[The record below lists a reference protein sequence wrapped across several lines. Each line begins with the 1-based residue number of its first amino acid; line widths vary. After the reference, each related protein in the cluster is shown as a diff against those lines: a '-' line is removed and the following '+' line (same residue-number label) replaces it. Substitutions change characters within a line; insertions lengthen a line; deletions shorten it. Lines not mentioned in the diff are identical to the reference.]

1 MTHDPQKKKEKKKA
15 FQRCYYFFSRTSL
28 LVLMNG
34 YLCCNVCVCSVI
46 DSWMATSPS
55 SRAFPFHWLLCQCV
69 CITQTQTHTCYAD
82 TWGAGGWGQH
92 RGSPIRPSWK
102 KPNKTHTNKTAPH
115 TRSCILKCRHVCVIC
130 IWLNV
135 FESINMCLCVAVCFV
150 YVNGQPQG
158 KMH

>member
-1 MTHDPQKKKEKKKA
+1 MMRGRKENGLNWEKKTWTRNTERSLGSPENIAQWPMILKKTGEKKT

-46 DSWMATSPS
+46 DSWLATSPS

-102 KPNKTHTNKTAPH
+102 KNPTKHTQTKQHHIRAHAYWNAG
-115 TRSCILKCRHVCVIC
+115 
-130 IWLNV
+130 
-135 FESINMCLCVAVCFV
+135 M
-150 YVNGQPQG
+150 YV
-158 KMH
+158 